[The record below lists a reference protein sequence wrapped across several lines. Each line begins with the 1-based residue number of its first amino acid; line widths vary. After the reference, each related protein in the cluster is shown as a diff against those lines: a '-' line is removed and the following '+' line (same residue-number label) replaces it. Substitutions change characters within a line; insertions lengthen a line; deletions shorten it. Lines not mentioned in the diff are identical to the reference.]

1 MKKLDLRKIGSTI
14 SIQDIKAFEENVGV
28 ILPDDY
34 KEFLLKNNG
43 GYPVKI
49 TFTPDFS
56 ESDPITGKIHRQCTD
71 VEYFFSLNEV
81 AFEYEDMLDDEYIPS
96 KYIPIS
102 RTSFGNLI
110 LISTETNGVY
120 FANHD
125 LFDTINQQF
134 TISKISNSFS
144 LFMDMLYPADL
155 NSKK

>member
-1 MKKLDLRKIGSTI
+1 MKNVDLRKTGNII
-14 SIQDIKAFEENVGV
+14 SMQDIEVFEENAGV
-28 ILPDDY
+28 SLPDDY

-43 GYPVKI
+43 GYPVKL

-56 ESDPITGKIHRQCTD
+56 EADPITCETHRQSTD
-71 VEYFFSLNEV
+71 VEYFFPLNEI

-110 LISTETNGVY
+110 LICTETNGVY

-125 LFDTINQQF
+125 LFDTVNEHF
-134 TISKISNSFS
+134 TISKIADSFS

-155 NSKK
+155 KSGK

>member
-1 MKKLDLRKIGSTI
+1 MKNLDLRKTGNII
-14 SIQDIKAFEENVGV
+14 SIQDIKAFEESVGV

-56 ESDPITGKIHRQCTD
+56 ESDPITGKIHRQSTD

-110 LISTETNGVY
+110 LICTETNGVY

-125 LFDTINQQF
+125 LFDTVNQQF
-134 TISKISNSFS
+134 TISKISDSFS

-155 NSKK
+155 NSEK